1 MRVSILIYEGVE
13 PIDLATFGVLSMAR
27 RIAPQLAEPIVI
39 AAKAGLVTLANGL
52 KVHAEYAYADAPSA
66 DVMIVLGG
74 PGWQQASHD
83 DTTLEFI
90 RQYGR
95 ATTLASVCTGAML
108 LAAAG
113 VLDGRSATTKHEVS
127 GAEISPL
134 VLLGERY
141 PGVSVRHARLV
152 DTGAVL
158 TGGGVSLC
166 IDLTLYLL
174 ERYLGL
180 EVARETARIM
190 EYSAAFDANKARLPA
205 LLESAQGQ

>member
-13 PIDLATFGVLSMAR
+13 AIDLATFGVLSMAR
-27 RIAPQLAEPIVI
+27 RVAPQLAAPFII
-39 AAKAGLVTLANGL
+39 AARAGLVTLANGL
-52 KVHAEYAYADAPSA
+52 KVHAEYGYADAPGA
-66 DVMIVLGG
+66 DVLMVLGG
-74 PGWQQASHD
+74 PGWQQASQD
-83 DTTLEFI
+83 NATLEFI

-134 VLLGERY
+134 LLLGERY
-141 PGVSVRHARLV
+141 PLVTARHARLV
-152 DTGAVL
+152 DTGTVL

-166 IDLTLYLL
+166 VDLTLYLL
-174 ERYLGL
+174 ERFLGR

-190 EYSAAFDANKARLPA
+190 EYSAAFDANAARLPA
-205 LLESAQGQ
+205 LLEQAQGR